1 MYFPLTSH
9 ICLSRSSPWA
19 VCRTVPPDTYPLG
32 ISRLGISRLGTCSP
46 RSTSLSPCPCPWGR
60 GGGHSSAR
68 LCVAEDRSRIY
79 RSLPRQ
85 VGRQLFTEG
94 RISNISPHLYRSS
107 WAAACDRGI
116 CPALFPCPRSSDLSL
131 GIDHDILRCGHL
143 CDPHGD
149 ESLGVLPF
157 RGGSK
162 HRELVCGRGW

>member
-1 MYFPLTSH
+1 MAASQTSCWSWSSDVTEDTSH

-60 GGGHSSAR
+60 GGGHSTAR

-79 RSLPRQ
+79 RS
-85 VGRQLFTEG
+85 
-94 RISNISPHLYRSS
+94 LYRSS

-116 CPALFPCPRSSDLSL
+116 CPALFPCPRSSDLSR